1 LSSRPAPK
9 RAAQTSHSS
18 SPPDLAGRVRRI
30 LLGLLYLT
38 ALSLL
43 IVWEY
48 RERLDVLSSDCEL
61 RDQVK
66 SSTYNRPYERFL
78 DWASSGAVAHVVT
91 LAIPSDLE
99 EVQQN
104 LCLGREYMADV
115 LRALA
120 PHNPSVVVIDKFYSA
135 GSCAS
140 APASTQDL
148 IRAVETLKVP
158 VVIGEST
165 RGLEHEVANSC
176 LVRTSQLDF
185 RAPNVSHGLTRV
197 NSELERLPLRW
208 LVLSS
213 AAEQG
218 SPSSSSEPAASS
230 GDIPKAEFGD
240 SLSFA
245 AVKAYDPAFAAQR
258 KINELVLRD
267 DHAYANLAI
276 DIPKITTTQ
285 LLCAADDDSIRK
297 KWSLSCSPQ
306 AALPNLTGRVV
317 VVGSETSVDEKLV
330 LGKHIWGFE
339 LQARYIETLL
349 SGDYLGFLP
358 IWSGLVVFALFVFL
372 IEGLPT
378 ILIARRPR
386 WRKLPL
392 VRYAY
397 PHRRY
402 LWVVFWAIAI
412 IAVSAFVTLAL
423 RYLPPL
429 LVYGDILLVAVTRL
443 LFFLAESAE
452 DPFLHAHTHRKVNA
466 MSTSHSHNPKTA
478 HSTNSAQN
486 PKGSQA
492 PPSVEPFVPGQPA
505 EPEPVPTSSNRP
517 GSEGGSAG

>member
-1 LSSRPAPK
+1 MSLSSRLAPNHTV
-9 RAAQTSHSS
+9 RRSHSS
-18 SPPDLAGRVRRI
+18 GAPDHGGRGRRI
-30 LLGLLYLT
+30 LLGLVYLT

-48 RERLDVLSSDCEL
+48 RERLEVLSSDCEL

-66 SSTYNRPYERFL
+66 SSLYNRPYERFL
-78 DWASSGAVAHVVT
+78 DWASSGAVGHVVT

-99 EVQQN
+99 EIQKN
-104 LCLGREYMADV
+104 LCLGRDYMADV
-115 LRALA
+115 LGALA
-120 PHNPSVVVIDKFYSA
+120 PQNPSVVVIDKFYSA
-135 GSCAS
+135 GTCAS
-140 APASTQDL
+140 APASTEDL
-148 IRAVETLKVP
+148 IRAVGALKVP

-165 RGLEHEVANSC
+165 KGLEQQVASSC
-176 LVRTSQLDF
+176 LVQTSQLDF
-185 RAPNVSHGLTRV
+185 RATNVSHGLTRV
-197 NSELERLPLRW
+197 NSEPERLPLRW

-213 AAEQG
+213 APEQG
-218 SPSSSSEPAASS
+218 SPSSSPEAGFA
-230 GDIPKAEFGD
+230 D

-245 AVKAYDPAFAAQR
+245 AVKAYDPAFTAKR
-258 KINELVLRD
+258 KIRELVVRD
-267 DHAYANLAI
+267 DHAYANLAVE
-276 DIPKITTTQ
+276 IPRITTTQ
-285 LLCAADDDSIRK
+285 LLCAVGDESIRK

-306 AALPNLTGRVV
+306 PALPNLAGRVV
-317 VVGSETSVDEKLV
+317 VIGSESSADEKLV
-330 LGKHIWGFE
+330 LGKRIWGFE

-358 IWSGLVVFALFVFL
+358 IWWGLVVFALFVFL

-386 WRKLPL
+386 WKKLPL

-412 IAVSAFVTLAL
+412 IAVSAVLALAL

-452 DPFLHAHTHRKVNA
+452 DPFLHAHSHRKVNP
-466 MSTSHSHNPKTA
+466 MSTSHSHDPKTA
-478 HSTNSAQN
+478 ASTDSAHS
-486 PKGSQA
+486 PKEVQG
-492 PPSVEPFVPGQPA
+492 PPPVAFVPDQPA
-505 EPEPVPTSSNRP
+505 EPEPVPTSNNQP
-517 GSEGGSAG
+517 GTEAATEG